1 MSDTT
6 TRPRVRLSRELIL
19 QAAVKLADR
28 DGIEALTIRALA
40 DDLGTR
46 PMSIYHHVDG
56 KEALLDGMVDL
67 IFAEME
73 APDPDLEWREA
84 IRRRCRSTREVL
96 SRHPWSVPLLESR
109 TTPGPELLRH
119 HEAMLAALARGG
131 LPLDRMAHAYAVLD
145 SYVYG
150 FAIQEANLP
159 VQGGEEMGEIAQEIA
174 AAFDPGQYP
183 NLVRL
188 TVDHVMKP
196 GYSFGSSFDVGLEI
210 LLDGFADG

>member
-188 TVDHVMKP
+188 TVDHVMQP